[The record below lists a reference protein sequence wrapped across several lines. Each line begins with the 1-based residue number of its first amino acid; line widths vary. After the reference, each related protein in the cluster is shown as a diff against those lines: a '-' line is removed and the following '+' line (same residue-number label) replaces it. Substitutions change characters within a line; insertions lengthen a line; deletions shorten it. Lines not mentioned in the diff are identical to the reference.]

1 MFKYYA
7 ALGVAIVSEIIG
19 TLSLKLSAGFS
30 QIWWTLASIGL
41 YLMMLYCLS
50 VAMRVVPL
58 SVAYG
63 LWTGSGTILTA
74 VLGVIVFHE
83 TLSLGQ
89 VLGLLLLIVGV
100 VALNW
105 SGEKEEALDYELL
118 QVEEKM
124 DLR

>member
-50 VAMRVVPL
+50 VTMRVVPL